1 MSKCP
6 RNQFHKLK
14 IDISCLFG
22 EMPCC
27 RVHATLHQRGE
38 DLGILN
44 NPNGGIEDSEEG
56 IPPQR
61 AQ

>member
-1 MSKCP
+1 
-6 RNQFHKLK
+6 
-14 IDISCLFG
+14 
-22 EMPCC
+22 MPCC
-27 RVHATLHQRGE
+27 RAHATLHQRGE